1 MYSNYSRCPILYSFL
16 LIPTFYFCKEEFM
29 FNLFRNRK
37 KSMHLAVLLAL
48 MVVLLAPV
56 GAAYADGEPPP
67 EPPPVEEVG
76 EPESVDSPG
85 EDGAVDEAEEA
96 ASPDL
101 SDSEPDGEIE
111 TPPAD
116 APAEETQPAADGS
129 SAIGGEPS
137 VTDSENV
144 EGEEISIP
152 PTLAG
157 QLGFLPAPDP
167 FFVIGP
173 ITYQF
178 FGPAGA
184 CGPAQLTIDCTD
196 NLTEPIQEAFDYLS
210 SHDDVP
216 DDNTVYVEAG
226 TYAENPIIDGSN
238 WTTTT
243 PAQLILQGLSGS
255 GATTIDGSLTVQNL
269 IEFVLQGFTVTGGV
283 TIDGNSGAQNVDDVV
298 GSLTIQNTTVD
309 GAPSGNGLTVSGH
322 IGDIQVTNSSF
333 NNNPGSGM
341 VINTSGSVLV
351 EDVEASG
358 NQGGDGANIIAN
370 AITARRSVFNDNT
383 DLSFTFPGQPDD
395 PGQGLFINSLGGPI
409 LVENVT
415 AMGNEESGGY
425 FVHNSSDPANEITV
439 ANSTFRSNQRFGV
452 YAQPNGGTVTFNCI
466 HTSGNTHG
474 ATLVPIGE
482 TVEWIKCEC
491 KEKHEKELGYT
502 SKPLS
507 QEFPVTINAGNGVVV
522 TFPAIE
528 KIEEEKVAWGQVEP
542 LKEKQLPGA
551 LPPEDAFRAGVK
563 TQIMNAVIPEGSFLT
578 IEFYIPGFMMDFE
591 FMVYWWDAVAEE
603 WVDVPFTI
611 EPNLRSPGGRI
622 VAEWPETGIFVL
634 VTQ

>member
-1 MYSNYSRCPILYSFL
+1 
-16 LIPTFYFCKEEFM
+16 
-29 FNLFRNRK
+29 
-37 KSMHLAVLLAL
+37 MHLAVLLAL

-76 EPESVDSPG
+76 EPEPVDSTG
-85 EDGAVDEAEEA
+85 EDGEGDET
-96 ASPDL
+96 ASPDP
-101 SDSEPDGEIE
+101 SDSESAGE
-111 TPPAD
+111 TVPPPVEATEGEQVPGQD
-116 APAEETQPAADGS
+116 DERTGEEA
-129 SAIGGEPS
+129 S

-144 EGEEISIP
+144 EGEAISNP
-152 PTLAG
+152 PTSVD
-157 QLGFLPAPDP
+157 QLGLLPAPDP
-167 FFVIGP
+167 YY
-173 ITYQF
+173 TYL
-178 FGPAGA
+178 GNIYRYSSD
-184 CGPAQLTIDCTD
+184 LSYCTTNYPGD
-196 NLTEPIQEAFDYLS
+196 LYCFQGVPNPIQQSITDLVGFNAA
-210 SHDDVP
+210 P

-226 TYAENPIIDGSN
+226 TYTENDTIEGDN
-238 WTTTT
+238 WTTT
-243 PAQLILQGLSGS
+243 PAQLILHGVSGS

-283 TIDGNSGAQNVDDVV
+283 TIDGNSGAQVVDDVV

-309 GAPSGNGLTVSGH
+309 GATGDGLSVTNH
-322 IGDIQVTNSSF
+322 TGDVQVTNSSF
-333 NNNPGSGM
+333 NNNSGAGLD
-341 VINTSGSVLV
+341 INTSGSVLV
-351 EDVEASG
+351 EDVEASR
-358 NQGGDGANIIAN
+358 NTGGSGADLVAN
-370 AITARRSVFNDNT
+370 AITVRRSIFNSNLDGN
-383 DLSFTFPGQPDD
+383 SGQPDD
-395 PGQGLFINSLGGPI
+395 PGQGLYIRSTGGPI

-415 AMGNEESGGY
+415 AIDNEESGG
-425 FVHNSSDPANEITV
+425 FFTHSATSVANEITV
-439 ANSTFRSNQRFGV
+439 NNSTFRDNDRFGV
-452 YAQPNGGTVTFNCI
+452 QAQPEGGTVTFNCI
-466 HTSGNTHG
+466 HTSENTHG
-474 ATLVPIGE
+474 ATMVPILGG
-482 TVEWIKCEC
+482 TVVWIKCEC

-603 WVDVPFTI
+603 WVEVPFTI
-611 EPNLRSPGGRI
+611 EPNLRSPGGRVI
-622 VAEWPETGIFVL
+622 AEWPETGIFVL